1 MIELLML
8 LFIPGEVNPQQ
19 LTVKYLLKEK
29 FVDYQTCEEYV
40 QKNLYVR
47 EDKKVGIFYKID
59 TKEYQVM
66 LTYCKP
72 VKEDEMNNIETYVNK
87 MVDTKKF

>member
-8 LFIPGEVNPQQ
+8 LFAPGEINPQK
-19 LTVKYLLKEK
+19 LGMKYILKEK
-29 FVDYQTCEEYV
+29 FVDYQTCEKYV
-40 QKNLYVR
+40 EEHLYFR
-47 EDKKVGIFYKID
+47 EDKDVGIFYKID

-72 VKEDEMNNIETYVNK
+72 VD
-87 MVDTKKF
+87 KK

>member
-8 LFIPGEVNPQQ
+8 LIAPSEINPQK
-19 LTVKYLLKEK
+19 LGIKYVLKQQ

-40 QKNLYVR
+40 QKNLYFR
-47 EDKKVGIFYKID
+47 EDKEVGIFYKID

-72 VKEDEMNNIETYVNK
+72 VDEK
-87 MVDTKKF
+87 

>member
-8 LFIPGEVNPQQ
+8 LFIPGEINPQQ
-19 LTVKYLLKEK
+19 LGIKYLLKEK

-47 EDKKVGIFYKID
+47 EDKEVGIFYKID

-72 VKEDEMNNIETYVNK
+72 VKEDE
-87 MVDTKKF
+87 

>member
-8 LFIPGEVNPQQ
+8 LFIPGEINPQK
-19 LTVKYLLKEK
+19 LGMKYILKEK
-29 FVDYQTCEEYV
+29 FVDYKTCQEYV
-40 QKNLYVR
+40 EENLYFKKD
-47 EDKKVGIFYKID
+47 EDVGIFYKID

-72 VKEDEMNNIETYVNK
+72 VD
-87 MVDTKKF
+87 KK

>member
-8 LFIPGEVNPQQ
+8 LFVPGEVNPQKLGMQ
-19 LTVKYLLKEK
+19 YILKEK
-29 FVDYQTCEEYV
+29 FVDYKTCQEYV
-40 QKNLYVR
+40 EENLYFKKD
-47 EDKKVGIFYKID
+47 EDVGIFYKID

-72 VKEDEMNNIETYVNK
+72 VD
-87 MVDTKKF
+87 KKWNGLLTV

>member
-1 MIELLML
+1 MQYI
-8 LFIPGEVNPQQ
+8 
-19 LTVKYLLKEK
+19 LKDK

-40 QKNLYVR
+40 QKNLYFR
-47 EDKKVGIFYKID
+47 EDKEVGIFYKID

-72 VKEDEMNNIETYVNK
+72 VKEDK
-87 MVDTKKF
+87 

>member
-8 LFIPGEVNPQQ
+8 LLIPGEVNPQKLGIQ
-19 LTVKYLLKEK
+19 YILKEK
-29 FVDYQTCEEYV
+29 FVDYQTCKEYV
-40 QKNLYVR
+40 EKNLYFR
-47 EDKKVGIFYKID
+47 KDRDIGIFYKID

-72 VKEDEMNNIETYVNK
+72 VD
-87 MVDTKKF
+87 KK

>member
-8 LFIPGEVNPQQ
+8 LLIPGEVNPQKLGIQ
-19 LTVKYLLKEK
+19 YILKEK
-29 FVDYQTCEEYV
+29 FVDYQTCKEYV
-40 QKNLYVR
+40 EKNLYFR
-47 EDKKVGIFYKID
+47 KDRDIGIFYKID

-72 VKEDEMNNIETYVNK
+72 VDKQ
-87 MVDTKKF
+87 

>member
-8 LFIPGEVNPQQ
+8 LFVPGEVNPQRLGMQ
-19 LTVKYLLKEK
+19 YILKDK
-29 FVDYQTCEEYV
+29 FLDYHTCEEYV
-40 QKNLYVR
+40 QENLYFR
-47 EDKKVGIFYKID
+47 EDKEVGIFYKID

-72 VKEDEMNNIETYVNK
+72 VD
-87 MVDTKKF
+87 KK

>member
-8 LFIPGEVNPQQ
+8 LFIPRKINPQ
-19 LTVKYLLKEK
+19 KLKIQYILKNK
-29 FVDYQTCEEYV
+29 FIDYQTCEEYV
-40 QKNLYVR
+40 QKNLYFR
-47 EDKKVGIFYKID
+47 EDKEVGIFYKID

-72 VKEDEMNNIETYVNK
+72 VD
-87 MVDTKKF
+87 KK

>member
-8 LFIPGEVNPQQ
+8 LFVPGEVNPQKLGMQ
-19 LTVKYLLKEK
+19 YILKDK
-29 FVDYQTCEEYV
+29 FVYYQTCEEYV
-40 QKNLYVR
+40 QENLYFR
-47 EDKKVGIFYKID
+47 EDKEVGIFYKID

-72 VKEDEMNNIETYVNK
+72 VKEDR
-87 MVDTKKF
+87 

>member
-1 MIELLML
+1 MFELLML
-8 LFIPGEVNPQQ
+8 LILPGEVNPQK
-19 LTVKYLLKEK
+19 LGIKYILQDRFINYES
-29 FVDYQTCEEYV
+29 CEEYV

-47 EDKKVGIFYKID
+47 EDKDIGIFYKID

-72 VKEDEMNNIETYVNK
+72 VDKQWDGLFTV
-87 MVDTKKF
+87 

>member
-8 LFIPGEVNPQQ
+8 LFIPGEINPQKLGMQ
-19 LTVKYLLKEK
+19 YILKEK
-29 FVDYQTCEEYV
+29 FVDYQTCKEYV
-40 QKNLYVR
+40 KENLYFR
-47 EDKKVGIFYKID
+47 EDKDIGIFYKID

-72 VKEDEMNNIETYVNK
+72 VDKQ
-87 MVDTKKF
+87 

>member
-8 LFIPGEVNPQQ
+8 LFVPGEINPQKLGMQ
-19 LTVKYLLKEK
+19 YILKDK

-40 QKNLYVR
+40 QKNLYFR
-47 EDKKVGIFYKID
+47 EDKDVGIFYKID

-72 VKEDEMNNIETYVNK
+72 VNK
-87 MVDTKKF
+87 QWNGLLTV

>member
-8 LFIPGEVNPQQ
+8 LFIPGEVNPQKLGMQ
-19 LTVKYLLKEK
+19 YILKDK

-47 EDKKVGIFYKID
+47 EDKDVGIFYKID

-72 VKEDEMNNIETYVNK
+72 VDKQ
-87 MVDTKKF
+87 

>member
-1 MIELLML
+1 MFELLML
-8 LFIPGEVNPQQ
+8 LILPGEINPEK
-19 LTVKYLLKEK
+19 LGIKYILQDRFINYES
-29 FVDYQTCEEYV
+29 CEEYV

-47 EDKKVGIFYKID
+47 EDKEVGIFYKID

-72 VKEDEMNNIETYVNK
+72 IKENE
-87 MVDTKKF
+87 

>member
-8 LFIPGEVNPQQ
+8 LFLPTEIDPAKLGM
-19 LTVKYLLKEK
+19 KYILKEK
-29 FVDYQTCEEYV
+29 FIDYKSCEEYV
-40 QKNLYVR
+40 KENLYYR
-47 EDKKVGIFYKID
+47 DDKNTGIFYKIN

-72 VKEDEMNNIETYVNK
+72 VKEKND
-87 MVDTKKF
+87 

>member
-8 LFIPGEVNPQQ
+8 LLIPGEANPQKLGIQ
-19 LTVKYLLKEK
+19 YILKEK
-29 FVDYQTCEEYV
+29 FVDYQTCKEYV
-40 QKNLYVR
+40 EKNLYFR
-47 EDKKVGIFYKID
+47 KDRDIGIFYKID

-72 VKEDEMNNIETYVNK
+72 VD
-87 MVDTKKF
+87 KK